1 MPQPYANKKILLGVC
16 GGVAAYKSVELA
28 RLLKQLGAQVQVVM
42 TESAQ
47 EFVGPQTFQAVT
59 GFPVTQATNDA
70 SFAQSMAHI
79 DLSRWADILIIAP
92 ATANFM
98 AKMAHGMADD
108 LLSLLCLMVKV
119 PILVCPAMNVHMWQ
133 HPATQQNMKL
143 LKERGVVMVGPD
155 EGEQACG
162 DVGAG
167 RMREPQWI
175 LNAMDLWPIADI
187 FSGTRF
193 VLTAGPTREMID
205 PIRFIS
211 NKSSGLMGYA
221 LAEALAFAGAE
232 VELVTGPCACQVPA
246 GVRAHRVETAKEM
259 YQKVLGLLTPED
271 IFVGVAAVSD
281 FTLGTP
287 ATQKIKKQNQSHLV
301 LELEP
306 SPDILMHVKQQQLA
320 KCVVGFAAETEN
332 LLEHARQKLE
342 KKADIIIANDVSSG
356 RGFESVNNAVTIV
369 TSKGEVYLPAT
380 RKLVIAKQIVEFLK
394 QEL

>member
-1 MPQPYANKKILLGVC
+1 MLQPYANKKILLGVC

-28 RLLKQLGAQVQVVM
+28 RLLKQMGAQVQVVM

-47 EFVGPQTFQAVT
+47 DFVGPQTFQAVT

-79 DLSRWADILIIAP
+79 DLSRWADMLIIAP

-133 HPATQQNMKL
+133 HPATQHNTML
-143 LKERGVVMVGPD
+143 LKERGVVIVGPD

-162 DVGAG
+162 DIGAG

-175 LNAMDLWPIADI
+175 VNAIDLWSIADI
-187 FSGTRF
+187 FRGTCF
-193 VLTAGPTREMID
+193 VLTAGPTRERID

-211 NKSSGLMGYA
+211 NKSSGLMGYT
-221 LAEALAFAGAE
+221 LAEVLAFAGAE
-232 VELVTGPCACQVPA
+232 VELVTGPCACPIPP
-246 GVRAHRVETAKEM
+246 GVRAHLVETAEDM
-259 YQKVLGLLTPED
+259 YQKVLELLTPED
-271 IFVGVAAVSD
+271 FFIGVAAVSD
-281 FTLGTP
+281 FKLREP
-287 ATQKIKKQNQSHLV
+287 ALQKIKKQNRTHLSLD
-301 LELEP
+301 LEL
-306 SPDILMHVKQQQLA
+306 SKDILLSIKQQQLA
-320 KCVVGFAAETEN
+320 KKVIGFAAETEN
-332 LLEHARQKLE
+332 LLEYARQKLE
-342 KKADIIIANDVSSG
+342 KKADIIIANDVSG
-356 RGFESVNNAVTIV
+356 KLGFESVDNAVTIV
-369 TSKGEVYLPAT
+369 TPKSEVHFPAA
-380 RKLVIAKQIVEFLK
+380 RKILIAKQIVEFLK

>member
-28 RLLKQLGAQVQVVM
+28 RLLKQMGAQVQVVM

-47 EFVGPQTFQAVT
+47 DFVGPQTFQAVT

-79 DLSRWADILIIAP
+79 DLSRWADMLIIAP

-108 LLSLLCLMVKV
+108 LLSLLCLMVKG

-133 HPATQQNMKL
+133 HPATQHNTML
-143 LKERGVVMVGPD
+143 LKERGVVIVGPE

-175 LNAMDLWPIADI
+175 VNAIDLWSIADI
-187 FSGTRF
+187 FRGTRF
-193 VLTAGPTREMID
+193 VLTAGPTRERID

-232 VELVTGPCACQVPA
+232 VVLVTGPCACPIPP
-246 GVRAHRVETAKEM
+246 GVRAHWVETAEDM
-259 YQKVLGLLTPED
+259 YQKVLKLLTPED
-271 IFVGVAAVSD
+271 FFIGVAAVSD
-281 FTLGTP
+281 FKLREP
-287 ATQKIKKQNQSHLV
+287 ALQKIKKQNRTHLTLD
-301 LELEP
+301 LEL
-306 SPDILMHVKQQQLA
+306 SKDILLSIKQQQLA
-320 KCVVGFAAETEN
+320 KKVIGFAAETEN
-332 LLEHARQKLE
+332 LLEYARQKLE
-342 KKADIIIANDVSSG
+342 KKADMIIANDVSG
-356 RGFESVNNAVTIV
+356 KLGFESVDNTVTIV
-369 TSKGEVYLPAT
+369 TPKSEVHFPAA
-380 RKLVIAKQIVEFLK
+380 RKILIAKQIVEFLK

>member
-28 RLLKQLGAQVQVVM
+28 RLLKQFGAQVQVVM

-79 DLSRWADILIIAP
+79 DLSRWADMLIIAP

-98 AKMAHGMADD
+98 AKMAHGIADD
-108 LLSLLCLMVKV
+108 LLSLLCLMVRV

-167 RMREPQWI
+167 RMRDPQWI
-175 LNAMDLWPIADI
+175 LNALDLWPIADL

-193 VLTAGPTREMID
+193 ILTAGPTREMID

-211 NKSSGLMGYA
+211 NKSSGMMGYA
-221 LAEALAFAGAE
+221 LAEALAFAGAD
-232 VELVTGPCACQVPA
+232 VTLVTGPCACQVPP
-246 GVRAHRVETAKEM
+246 GVRAHRVETAEEM
-259 YQKVLGLLTPED
+259 YQKVIGLLTPED
-271 IFVGVAAVSD
+271 IFIGVAAVSD
-281 FTLGTP
+281 FTPGKP
-287 ATQKIKKQNQSHLV
+287 ANQKIKKQNQSHLV
-301 LELEP
+301 IEFEP
-306 SPDILMHVKQQQLA
+306 SQDILMHVKQQQLA
-320 KCVVGFAAETEN
+320 KKVIGFAAETEN
-332 LLEHARQKLE
+332 LLEYARQKLE
-342 KKADIIIANDVSSG
+342 KKADIIIANDVSEG
-356 RGFESVNNAVTIV
+356 RGFESVDHAVTMV
-369 TSKGEVYLPAT
+369 TLKNEVHLPAT